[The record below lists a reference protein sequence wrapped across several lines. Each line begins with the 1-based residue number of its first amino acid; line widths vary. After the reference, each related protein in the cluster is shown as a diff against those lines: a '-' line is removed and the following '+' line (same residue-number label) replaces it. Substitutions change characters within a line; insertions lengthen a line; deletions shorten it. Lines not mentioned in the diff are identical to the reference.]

1 VHPPLDA
8 ATYPEPHE
16 PRHALGS
23 LGAVHRLSAQAMSQV
38 RPGNMTG
45 ACVLDTVGVGD
56 FVEDRLWLTDELGV
70 KDREDDS
77 DSDVVGDVDNEQE

>member
-1 VHPPLDA
+1 
-8 ATYPEPHE
+8 
-16 PRHALGS
+16 
-23 LGAVHRLSAQAMSQV
+23 MSQV

-56 FVEDRLWLTDELGV
+56 FVGDRLWLTDELGV

-77 DSDVVGDVDNEQE
+77 DSDVVRDVDNEQE